1 MAWFSWPAL
10 LGRLVGTANQ
20 PDQHDGMSAADD
32 AMDAPVRTTFEVA
45 GMLTRIGGEHDL
57 SLTQLR
63 VLGILRDRRAR
74 VTELAAYLGLDKS
87 TLSGLIDRAQR
98 RGLVARGKNPQDGRV
113 VEVYLTPAGLEL
125 AQRVEDDIRRAL
137 APATGRLGPG
147 QLDRLAGLLDVVSA
161 RSLRT
166 HAEGGPAVAR

>member
-113 VEVYLTPAGLEL
+113 VEVYLTPDSSIGSPACSTSSRPARCAPMPKGG
-125 AQRVEDDIRRAL
+125 RRSRA
-137 APATGRLGPG
+137 
-147 QLDRLAGLLDVVSA
+147 D
-161 RSLRT
+161 
-166 HAEGGPAVAR
+166 GPAGPRSS